1 MMQEFMY
8 CFQITKMI
16 VFKVEYYTLSDGKMP
31 HFSTSAARFIR
42 SKRDYKECGQA
53 QDKLLP
59 KGSLARRF
67 YEKWDYLHLGSLTPE
82 EYGEILADIELL
94 KAHYNYIEDV
104 RDCFGESAGC
114 YKTHIPFYEIVKLSK
129 MEPKKKG
136 AA

>member
-1 MMQEFMY
+1 MRNENHLL
-8 CFQITKMI
+8 TKN
-16 VFKVEYYTLSDGKMP
+16 VCAVLSRNGG
-31 HFSTSAARFIR
+31 R
-42 SKRDYKECGQA
+42 
-53 QDKLLP
+53 
-59 KGSLARRF
+59 
-67 YEKWDYLHLGSLTPE
+67 DYLHLGNLIPE